1 MTILNLILLA
11 LTICLVVVGAMV
23 STRYAERFADSFY
36 LSKYVVGFIVISF
49 VSILPET
56 IIAVN
61 ASLQGESQLGLG
73 TLFGSNVA
81 DLTLIIAILTYVA
94 GKRKIKVEKTMLSKV
109 KAYPL
114 FLLIPLLLGMDGNYT
129 REEGLALIVAGVIFY
144 VIVFRKSI
152 GVPAERR
159 DKKQRLQHSIMLLL
173 GMALLLVGAHY
184 TVIFATNVADGL
196 GVSPILIGLLV
207 VSLGTTMPELFFS
220 ARAVK
225 HKQDSLALSDIM
237 GAVLADA
244 TIVLGI
250 LAVISPF
257 SFSRS
262 VVFITGAW
270 MLVAS
275 LVLIALMRKRWNLT
289 RAKGLLLLA
298 LWLCYVVV
306 ELSYGIFLAQ

>member
-11 LTICLVVVGAMV
+11 TTICLVVVGAMV

-56 IIAVN
+56 IIAIN
-61 ASLQGESQLGLG
+61 ASLQGQAELGLG

-81 DLTLIIAILTYVA
+81 DLTLIIAILTLIA
-94 GKRKIKVEKTMLSKV
+94 GKRKIKVEKTMLNKV

-152 GVPAERR
+152 GVPAESRE
-159 DKKQRLQHSIMLLL
+159 KKKRLTNSLMLLV

-184 TVIFATNVADGL
+184 TVVFATNVADSL
-196 GVSPILIGLLV
+196 NVNPILIGLLV

-225 HKQDSLALSDIM
+225 NKQDSLALSDIM

-262 VVFITGAW
+262 VIFITGAW
-270 MLVAS
+270 MLAAS
-275 LVLIALMRKRWNLT
+275 LVLIILMRRKWNLT
-289 RAKGLLLLA
+289 RGKGLILLA
-298 LWLCYVVV
+298 IWLCYVAV
-306 ELSYGIFLAQ
+306 EIGYGVFLAK